1 MESAAPM
8 KFILFLFLFSHV
20 FGEDIS
26 FDVGEILN
34 YDASFSNI
42 KAARGSLKVLNK
54 ETINGVKTYH
64 VQFTAYTKGITDYL
78 FPIDDVIDLW
88 LTEDS
93 LIPVRVKTDIHEGKY
108 HKKSRLDL
116 YHDSEYAIIGND
128 TISIESGTHSPYSLF
143 YFFRNQDVSITNGKT
158 LKTIQEKTI
167 IPLKVNIDE
176 NIQISVPAGDFLCS
190 RITPERSDKKQFKN
204 KASMFILFSN
214 DNNRYPVKIWLKL
227 KFGALV
233 LELDEIIN

>member
-1 MESAAPM
+1 MEGAAPM
-8 KFILFLFLFSHV
+8 KLIPFLFLFSFV
-20 FGEDIS
+20 SGKDIP

-42 KAARGSLKVLNK
+42 KAARGSLKVLDK
-54 ETINGVKTYH
+54 ETVNGVKTYH
-64 VQFTAYTKGITDYL
+64 VRFTAYTKGITDYL

-93 LIPVRVKTDIHEGKY
+93 LITVRVRTDIHEGKY
-108 HKKSRLDL
+108 HKKSHLDL
-116 YHDSEYAIIGND
+116 YHDSGYAIAGND
-128 TISIESGTHSPYSLF
+128 TIPMKSGTHSPYSLF
-143 YFFRNQDVSITNGKT
+143 YFFRNQDLSIIDGET
-158 LKTIQEKTI
+158 LKTIQGKTI
-167 IPLKVNIDE
+167 TPLKVNVEE

-190 RITPERSDKKQFKN
+190 RVTPERTDKKQFKN

-214 DNNRYPVKIWLKL
+214 DDNRYPVKIWLKL

>member
-1 MESAAPM
+1 MDGSALM
-8 KFILFLFLFSHV
+8 KFILFLFLFSFV
-20 FGEDIS
+20 SGKDIP
-26 FDVGEILN
+26 FEVGEILN

-42 KAARGSLKVLNK
+42 KAARGSLKVLDK
-54 ETINGVKTYH
+54 ETVNGVKTYH

-93 LIPVRVKTDIHEGKY
+93 LITVRVKTDIHEGKY
-108 HKKSRLDL
+108 HKKSHLDL
-116 YHDSEYAIIGND
+116 YHDSGYAIAGND
-128 TISIESGTHSPYSLF
+128 TIPMQSGTHSPYSLF
-143 YFFRNQDVSITNGKT
+143 YFFRNQDISIFNGET
-158 LKTIQEKTI
+158 LKTIQGKTI
-167 IPLKVNIDE
+167 TPLKVNVEE

-190 RITPERSDKKQFKN
+190 RVTPERSDKKQFKN

-214 DNNRYPVKIWLKL
+214 DDNRYPVKIWLKL

>member
-1 MESAAPM
+1 MDGSALM
-8 KFILFLFLFSHV
+8 KFILFLFLFSFV
-20 FGEDIS
+20 SCKDIP

-42 KAARGSLKVLNK
+42 KAARGSLKVLDK
-54 ETINGVKTYH
+54 ETVNGVKTYH
-64 VQFTAYTKGITDYL
+64 VQFKAYTKGITDYL

-93 LIPVRVKTDIHEGKY
+93 LITVRVRTDIHEGKY
-108 HKKSRLDL
+108 HKKRNLDL
-116 YHDSEYAIIGND
+116 YHDSGYAIAGND
-128 TISIESGTHSPYSLF
+128 TIPMQSGTHSPYSLF
-143 YFFRNQDVSITNGKT
+143 YFFRNQDVSIIDGET
-158 LKTIQEKTI
+158 LKTIQGKTI
-167 IPLKVNIDE
+167 TPLKVNVEE

-190 RITPERSDKKQFKN
+190 RVTPERTDKKQFKN

-214 DNNRYPVKIWLKL
+214 DDNRYPVKIWLKL

>member
-1 MESAAPM
+1 MDGTTTM
-8 KFILFLFLFSHV
+8 KLITFLFLFSYV
-20 FGEDIS
+20 FGKNIP

-34 YDASFSNI
+34 YNASFSNI

-108 HKKSRLDL
+108 HKKSHMDL
-116 YHDSEYAIIGND
+116 YQDSEYAIIGND

-214 DNNRYPVKIWLKL
+214 DDNRYPVKIWLKL

>member
-1 MESAAPM
+1 MDGSALM
-8 KFILFLFLFSHV
+8 KFILFLFLFSFV
-20 FGEDIS
+20 SGKDIP

-42 KAARGSLKVLNK
+42 KAARGSLKVLDK
-54 ETINGVKTYH
+54 ETVNGVKTYH
-64 VQFTAYTKGITDYL
+64 VQFKAYTKGITDYL
-78 FPIDDVIDLW
+78 FPINDVIDLW

-93 LIPVRVKTDIHEGKY
+93 LITVRVRTDIHEGKY
-108 HKKSRLDL
+108 HKKWNLDL
-116 YHDSEYAIIGND
+116 YHDSGYAIAGND
-128 TISIESGTHSPYSLF
+128 TIPIKSGTHSPYSLF
-143 YFFRNQDVSITNGKT
+143 YFFRNQNISTIDGET
-158 LKTIQEKTI
+158 LKTIQGKTI
-167 IPLKVNIDE
+167 TPLKVNVEE

-190 RITPERSDKKQFKN
+190 RVTPERTDKKQFKN

-214 DNNRYPVKIWLKL
+214 DDNRYPVKIWIKL

>member
-1 MESAAPM
+1 M

-54 ETINGVKTYH
+54 ETVNGVKTYH

-93 LIPVRVKTDIHEGKY
+93 LIPIRVKTDIHEGKY
-108 HKKSRLDL
+108 HKKMTLDL
-116 YHDSEYAIIGND
+116 YHDSGYAIVGND
-128 TISIESGTHSPYSLF
+128 TISMESGTHSPYSLF
-143 YFFRNQDVSITNGKT
+143 YFFRNQDISSINGKT
-158 LKTIQEKTI
+158 IKTIQGKTI
-167 IPLKVNIDE
+167 IPLKVNVDE
-176 NIQISVPAGDFLCS
+176 NIHISVPAGDFLCS

-214 DNNRYPVKIWLKL
+214 DDNRYPVKIWLKL

>member
-1 MESAAPM
+1 MEGAAPM
-8 KFILFLFLFSHV
+8 KLIPFLFLFSFV
-20 FGEDIS
+20 SGENIP

-42 KAARGSLKVLNK
+42 KAARGSLKVLDK
-54 ETINGVKTYH
+54 ETVNGVKTYH
-64 VQFTAYTKGITDYL
+64 VQFTAYTKGIIDYL

-93 LIPVRVKTDIHEGKY
+93 LIPVRVRADIHEGKY
-108 HKKSRLDL
+108 HKKRNLDL
-116 YHDSEYAIIGND
+116 YHDLGYAIAGND
-128 TISIESGTHSPYSLF
+128 TIPMKSGTHSPYSLF
-143 YFFRNQDVSITNGKT
+143 YFFRNQDVSIIDGET
-158 LKTIQEKTI
+158 LKTIQGKTI
-167 IPLKVNIDE
+167 TPLKVNVEE

-190 RITPERSDKKQFKN
+190 KVTPERTDKKQFKN

-214 DNNRYPVKIWLKL
+214 DDNRYPVKIWLKL

>member
-1 MESAAPM
+1 MDGATPM
-8 KFILFLFLFSHV
+8 KLITFLFLFSYV
-20 FGEDIS
+20 FGENML

-54 ETINGVKTYH
+54 ETVNGVKTYH
-64 VQFTAYTKGITDYL
+64 VQFTAYTTGITDYL
-78 FPIDDVIDLW
+78 FPIDDMIDLW

-108 HKKSRLDL
+108 HKKSHMDL
-116 YHDSEYAIIGND
+116 YHDSGYAIVGND

-158 LKTIQEKTI
+158 IKTIQGKTI
-167 IPLKVNIDE
+167 MPLKVNIDE

-204 KASMFILFSN
+204 KANMFILFSN
-214 DNNRYPVKIWLKL
+214 DDNRYPVKIWLKL

>member
-1 MESAAPM
+1 MDGSALM
-8 KFILFLFLFSHV
+8 KFILFLFLFSFV
-20 FGEDIS
+20 SGKDIP
-26 FDVGEILN
+26 FEIGEILN

-42 KAARGSLKVLNK
+42 KAARGSLKVLDK
-54 ETINGVKTYH
+54 ETVNGVKTYH

-93 LIPVRVKTDIHEGKY
+93 LITVRVKTDIHEGKY
-108 HKKSRLDL
+108 HKKSHLDL
-116 YHDSEYAIIGND
+116 YHDSGYAIAGND
-128 TISIESGTHSPYSLF
+128 TIPMQSGTHSPYSLF
-143 YFFRNQDVSITNGKT
+143 YFFRNQDISIVNGET
-158 LKTIQEKTI
+158 LKTIQGKTI
-167 IPLKVNIDE
+167 TPLKVNVEE

-190 RITPERSDKKQFKN
+190 RVTPERSDKKQFKN

-214 DNNRYPVKIWLKL
+214 DDNRYPVKIWLKL

>member
-1 MESAAPM
+1 MDGSALM
-8 KFILFLFLFSHV
+8 KFILFLFLFSFV
-20 FGEDIS
+20 SGKDIP

-54 ETINGVKTYH
+54 ETVNGVKTYH

-116 YHDSEYAIIGND
+116 YHDSGYAIAGND
-128 TISIESGTHSPYSLF
+128 TIPMQSGTHSPYSLF
-143 YFFRNQDVSITNGKT
+143 YYFRNQDVSIINGKT
-158 LKTIQEKTI
+158 IQTIQGKTIM
-167 IPLKVNIDE
+167 PLKVNIDE

-190 RITPERSDKKQFKN
+190 RVTPERTDKKQFKN

-214 DNNRYPVKIWLKL
+214 DDNRYPVKIWLKL

>member
-1 MESAAPM
+1 MESAATM
-8 KFILFLFLFSHV
+8 KLIPFLFLFSYLS
-20 FGEDIS
+20 GKNIP

-42 KAARGSLKVLNK
+42 KAGQASLKVLNK
-54 ETINGVKTYH
+54 DTINGVKTYH
-64 VQFTAYTKGITDYL
+64 VQFSAYTKGIVDYL

-93 LIPVRVKTDIHEGKY
+93 LIPVRVKMDIHEGKY
-108 HKKSRLDL
+108 HKKMTLDL
-116 YHDSEYAIIGND
+116 NHDSENAIVGND
-128 TISIESGTHSPYSLF
+128 TISMESGTHSPYSLF
-143 YFFRNQDVSITNGKT
+143 YFFRNQDVSIINGKT
-158 LKTIQEKTI
+158 IQTIQGKTIM
-167 IPLKVNIDE
+167 PLNINVDE
-176 NIQISVPAGDFLCS
+176 NIQINVPAGDFLCS

-204 KASMFILFSN
+204 KASMSILFSN
-214 DNNRYPVKIWLKL
+214 YGNRYPVKIWLKL

>member
-1 MESAAPM
+1 MDGTTPM
-8 KFILFLFLFSHV
+8 KLIIFLFLFSYV
-20 FGEDIS
+20 FGKNIP

-34 YDASFSNI
+34 YNASFSNI

-78 FPIDDVIDLW
+78 FPINDVIDLW

-108 HKKSRLDL
+108 HKKSLLDL

-128 TISIESGTHSPYSLF
+128 TISIESGIHSPYSLF
-143 YFFRNQDVSITNGKT
+143 YFFRNQDVSITNGIT
-158 LKTIQEKTI
+158 IKTIQRKTI

-190 RITPERSDKKQFKN
+190 KITPERSDNKQFKN

>member
-1 MESAAPM
+1 MEGVAAVKLIP
-8 KFILFLFLFSHV
+8 FLFLFSYV
-20 FGEDIS
+20 FGENIP
-26 FDVGEILN
+26 FNVGEILN
-34 YDASFSNI
+34 YDATFSNI
-42 KAARGSLKVLNK
+42 KAGRGSLKVLNK
-54 ETINGVKTYH
+54 EIVNGEKTYH
-64 VQFTAYTKGITDYL
+64 VQFSAYTNGITDYL
-78 FPIDDVIDLW
+78 FPIDDMIDLW

-108 HKKSRLDL
+108 HKNSHLDL
-116 YHDSEYAIIGND
+116 YHDSGYAIVGND
-128 TISIESGTHSPYSLF
+128 TISMESGTHSPYSLF
-143 YFFRNQDVSITNGKT
+143 YFFRNQDISSINGKT
-158 LKTIQEKTI
+158 IKTIQGKTI

-214 DNNRYPVKIWLKL
+214 DDNRYPVKIWLKL
-227 KFGALV
+227 KFGSLI